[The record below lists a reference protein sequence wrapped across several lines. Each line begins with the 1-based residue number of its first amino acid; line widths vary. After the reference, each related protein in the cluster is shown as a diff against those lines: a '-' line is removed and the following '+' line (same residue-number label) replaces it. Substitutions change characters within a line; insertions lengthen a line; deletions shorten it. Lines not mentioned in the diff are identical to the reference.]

1 MNTDLPKL
9 AKLATDWRESKRA
22 EENARDARLRI
33 EQEILEQ
40 TGCKEEGS
48 QTHDAGD
55 WRITVTGK
63 LKRKLNAD
71 KWREIED
78 SIPEALRPVEYKP
91 ALDTA
96 GLRCL
101 ENNEPDIYRQ
111 ICQAIETKPAKP
123 SITIK

>member
-96 GLRCL
+96 GLRYL

>member
-1 MNTDLPKL
+1 MKEKPIEQL
-9 AKLATDWRESKRA
+9 ANDWRESKRT

-33 EQEILEQ
+33 EQEILGQ

-55 WRITVTGK
+55 YKITVTGK
-63 LKRKLNAD
+63 LNRKLNAD

-91 ALDTA
+91 SLDA
-96 GLRCL
+96 RGLRYL

-111 ICQAIETKPAKP
+111 VCQAIETKPAKP

>member
-9 AKLATDWRESKRA
+9 AKLANDWRESKRA
-22 EENARDARLRI
+22 EESARDARLRI

-96 GLRCL
+96 GLRYL